1 MLIVGLALGGLI
13 CYFVLLPKVKNTDKV
28 NEEIQQQNNEL
39 SSQKTRLQDS
49 VARLQ
54 EQLGNLNLSR
64 TQLVADIA
72 SAQTKREELEEHIED
87 LRKRSEE
94 DIEKLYQK
102 DKELMRER
110 LKAEEDR
117 YQKSKE
123 DYQKEYLTM
132 LEDLAGEYAKI
143 QSQKSQELE
152 EVQKQLDSFRAKAA
166 AEVEAAR
173 REEEKQLNL
182 DKYRILLDEIDVVE
196 INRLREIIPY
206 FRTPRPLCKAIWE
219 QYYRN
224 RANDMINRVIGS
236 GEHTGIYKITS
247 IKDGKVYIGQ
257 AVNLRN
263 RWLEHLKCAC
273 GIDTP
278 NNVLYKA
285 MQEEH
290 VENFT
295 FEVLEE
301 CKREELNDREKYYIS
316 FYDSQNWGYNMNA
329 GGARI

>member
-1 MLIVGLALGGLI
+1 MLIVGLVLGGLI
-13 CYFVLLPKVKNTDKV
+13 CYFVLSPKVKNTNKI
-28 NEEIQQQNNEL
+28 NEEVQKQNNEL
-39 SSQKTRLQDS
+39 NNQKTRLQES
-49 VARLQ
+49 VSKLQ

-72 SAQTKREELEEHIED
+72 SAQARRQELEAHIED

-110 LKAEEDR
+110 LKAEESK
-117 YQKSKE
+117 YQQGKE
-123 DYQKEYLTM
+123 DYKNEYFTM
-132 LEDLAGEYAKI
+132 LEDMVNEYAEI
-143 QSQKSQELE
+143 QSKKSQELE
-152 EVQKQLDSFRAKAA
+152 EVQKELDSLRAKATA
-166 AEVEAAR
+166 AIEAAK

-182 DKYRILLDEIDVVE
+182 DKYRILLDEVDIVE

-219 QYYRN
+219 CYYRS
-224 RANDMINRVIGS
+224 RANDMINRVVGS
-236 GEHTGIYKITS
+236 GDHTGIYKITS

-257 AVNLRN
+257 AVNLRT
-263 RWLEHLKCAC
+263 RWLEHLKCGC

-278 NNVLYKA
+278 NNILYKA

-301 CKREELNDREKYYIS
+301 CKREELNDREKYYIA
-316 FYDSQNWGYNMNA
+316 FYDSQTWGYNMNA